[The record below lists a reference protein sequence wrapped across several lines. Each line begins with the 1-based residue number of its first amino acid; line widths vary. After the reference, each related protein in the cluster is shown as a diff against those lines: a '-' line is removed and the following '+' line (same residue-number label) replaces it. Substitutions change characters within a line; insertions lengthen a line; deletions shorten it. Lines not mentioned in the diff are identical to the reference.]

1 MDLFSE
7 NLDLVRRI
15 VNKFNYGYVDK
26 DDLMQAGLMG
36 LHAAVNNYNPNFAV
50 KFNTYAT
57 FYILGE
63 IKIELRKQNPIK
75 LSKKIYK
82 IIRYLK
88 KNQDKSF
95 EEIAQ
100 ILNASRDDVLL
111 AYLYQHKVLSLNRET
126 GKDGEKDTELLNF
139 IPAKSDRY
147 TLITDAL
154 ASLND
159 ADRELIELRYFQNF
173 SQAEV
178 AKKLG
183 LSQSK
188 ISRNEKKALSKLR
201 KILSGK

>member
-15 VNKFNYGYVDK
+15 VNKFNYGHVDK

-63 IKIELRKQNPIK
+63 IKKELRKQNPIK

-82 IIRYLK
+82 IICYI
-88 KNQDKSF
+88 KNHQDNSF

-100 ILNASRDDVLL
+100 ELSVSRDDVLL
-111 AYLYQHKVLSLNRET
+111 AYIYQHKVLSLNRET
-126 GKDGEKDTELLNF
+126 SKDGEKETELLNF
-139 IPAKSDRY
+139 IPAKRARF
-147 TLITDAL
+147 TLIKDAL
-154 ASLND
+154 DSLNE
-159 ADRELIELRYFQNF
+159 AERELIELRYFQNF
-173 SQAEV
+173 SQSDV
-178 AKKLG
+178 AIKLG

-188 ISRNEKKALSKLR
+188 ISRNEKKALLKMR